1 MITLIRKAI
10 PTDLDRLMEIFSI
23 ARRFMQTTGNPN
35 QWINGYPQ
43 RELIAQEI
51 EADHCYAVEN
61 ESGII
66 IATFCFIQ
74 GPDPTYAYIEDGQW
88 PNDRPYYVIHRL
100 ASDGTCP
107 GIGKYCFDWCF
118 QQFPCLRADTHAD
131 NKVMQHVLT
140 KNGFT
145 RCGIIYVS
153 NGTHCLSERLNIQRI
168 LTECRVLCLA
178 FRLFPVIF
186 CIFATQF
193 SITN

>member
-74 GPDPTYAYIEDGQW
+74 GPD
-88 PNDRPYYVIHRL
+88 
-100 ASDGTCP
+100 
-107 GIGKYCFDWCF
+107 
-118 QQFPCLRADTHAD
+118 
-131 NKVMQHVLT
+131 
-140 KNGFT
+140 
-145 RCGIIYVS
+145 
-153 NGTHCLSERLNIQRI
+153 
-168 LTECRVLCLA
+168 LCLHRRRSMA
-178 FRLFPVIF
+178 QRPSVLRHSSVSIRRYLPGHRKVLF
-186 CIFATQF
+186 
-193 SITN
+193 